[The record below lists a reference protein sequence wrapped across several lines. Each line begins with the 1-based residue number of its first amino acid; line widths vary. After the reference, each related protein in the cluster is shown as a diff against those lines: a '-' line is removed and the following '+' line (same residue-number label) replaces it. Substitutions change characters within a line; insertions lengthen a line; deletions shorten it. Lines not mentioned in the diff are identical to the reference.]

1 MSDIIDVFVEI
12 PKESYVKYELD
23 KKTNLL
29 RCDRILKLPMP
40 YPENYGF
47 IPKTLAQ
54 DGDELDALVITK
66 EGLQPGSLIEC
77 RILGYLEMEDEK
89 GVDEKIIA
97 VPSDRIDTYFT
108 KVKDI
113 SQLPNLT
120 LNKIKYF
127 FQHYKD
133 LDKKF
138 VKVGEYKG
146 VHEAVELYN
155 KYKLK

>member
-1 MSDIIDVFVEI
+1 MSNIVDAFIEI

-54 DGDELDALVITK
+54 DGDELDILVITK

-77 RILGYLEMEDEK
+77 RIIGYLEMEDEK
-89 GVDEKIIA
+89 GI
-97 VPSDRIDTYFT
+97 
-108 KVKDI
+108 
-113 SQLPNLT
+113 
-120 LNKIKYF
+120 
-127 FQHYKD
+127 
-133 LDKKF
+133 
-138 VKVGEYKG
+138 
-146 VHEAVELYN
+146 
-155 KYKLK
+155 KLKSLINLADSSWINSASNKNKKLLTNLYI

>member
-66 EGLQPGSLIEC
+66 EGVVLFS
-77 RILGYLEMEDEK
+77 
-89 GVDEKIIA
+89 
-97 VPSDRIDTYFT
+97 
-108 KVKDI
+108 
-113 SQLPNLT
+113 
-120 LNKIKYF
+120 
-127 FQHYKD
+127 
-133 LDKKF
+133 
-138 VKVGEYKG
+138 
-146 VHEAVELYN
+146 
-155 KYKLK
+155 

>member
-1 MSDIIDVFVEI
+1 MANIVDAFIEI

-54 DGDELDALVITK
+54 DGDELDILVITK
-66 EGLQPGSLIEC
+66 EGLQPGSLIES
-77 RILGYLEMEDEK
+77 RIIGYLEMEDEK
-89 GVDEKIIA
+89 GVDEKIIS
-97 VPSDRIDTYFT
+97 VPSDKIDTYFT
-108 KVKDI
+108 NVKDI
-113 SQLPNLT
+113 SQLPLLT

-133 LDKKF
+133 LDNKS

-146 VHEAVELYN
+146 VHEALKLYN
-155 KYKLK
+155 KYKLE

>member
-1 MSDIIDVFVEI
+1 MSDIVDAFIEI

-23 KKTNLL
+23 KKTKLL

-54 DGDELDALVITK
+54 DGDELDILVITK

-146 VHEAVELYN
+146 VHEAVKLYN